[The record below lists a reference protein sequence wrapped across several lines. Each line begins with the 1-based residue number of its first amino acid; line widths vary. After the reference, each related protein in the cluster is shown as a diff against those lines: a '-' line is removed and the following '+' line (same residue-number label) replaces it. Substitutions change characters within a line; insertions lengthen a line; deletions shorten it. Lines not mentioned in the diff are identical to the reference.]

1 MANRRR
7 LTPDEL
13 LSILRNIPDDV
24 SDCEDSGSAFDDL
37 HTHDLVSDCSSCD
50 KSEEDFPRNF
60 NSALVHLIILL
71 NDLGL
76 KINLKQS

>member
-1 MANRRR
+1 MAKRRR

-24 SDCEDSGSAFDDL
+24 SDCGDGGSEFDDL
-37 HTHDLVSDCSSCD
+37 HTPDLVSDCSSND
-50 KSEEDFPRNF
+50 KSEEDFPRSF
-60 NSALVHLIILL
+60 NSALVYLIILL
-71 NDLGL
+71 KNLGL